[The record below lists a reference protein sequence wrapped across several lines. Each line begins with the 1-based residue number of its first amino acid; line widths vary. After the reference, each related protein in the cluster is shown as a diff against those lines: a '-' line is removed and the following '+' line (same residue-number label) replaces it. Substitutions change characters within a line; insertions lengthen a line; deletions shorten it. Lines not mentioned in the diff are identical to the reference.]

1 MPSTEAKKQTH
12 AELCSLAVKW
22 LKRSPSAGGPG
33 CQLAISECRSGWNGE
48 IPDAIGFLAGFI
60 DCISVVVEA
69 KTSRSDFLADRKKP
83 HRAPGQGIGAYRY
96 MMCPEGMIGVDE
108 LPEGWGLLWV
118 NSRGH
123 IKPKAG
129 PASEAKGR
137 YDDYQASLVTWRQ
150 PCDLL
155 REQWLLV
162 KLLAQVGDP
171 EKVKSCLREA
181 YGAKDR
187 LTAQVNDQA
196 EQLKSLRREN
206 NRMRWQLKDREAIAA
221 Q

>member
-33 CQLAISECRSGWNGE
+33 CQLAISECRSGWTGE
-48 IPDAIGFLAGFI
+48 IPDAIGFLAGFA
-60 DCISVVVEA
+60 DCTSVVVEA

-96 MMCPEGMIGVDE
+96 MMCPEGVIREDE

-123 IKPKAG
+123 IKPKVG
-129 PASEAKGR
+129 PAARANVR
-137 YDDYQASLVTWRQ
+137 YDDYQAALIEFRN
-150 PCDLL
+150 PCDLM

-162 KLLAQVGDP
+162 KLLARVGDP
-171 EKVKSCLREA
+171 EKVQACLREA
-181 YGAKDR
+181 YGEKSR
-187 LTAQVNDQA
+187 LATRVNEQA
-196 EQLKSLRREN
+196 EEASKLRHENMKLRSDLRRF
-206 NRMRWQLKDREAIAA
+206 EATETV
-221 Q
+221 